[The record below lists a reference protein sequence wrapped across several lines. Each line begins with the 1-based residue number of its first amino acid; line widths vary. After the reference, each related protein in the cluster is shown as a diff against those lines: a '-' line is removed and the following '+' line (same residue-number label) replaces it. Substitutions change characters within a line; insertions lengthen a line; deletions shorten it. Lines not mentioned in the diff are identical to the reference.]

1 MGALTDVQVKFLDD
15 LGNGLK
21 GVRELLDDYGLHW
34 REFARWQ
41 SDAAFT
47 EALNEVFA
55 HLELVR
61 EVDVRIGATEAL
73 RRQRMCVGMS
83 GDCYLTARQR
93 AVGDGLW
100 VKVRQLDPKFP
111 RQYGRVGTRREI
123 SPIHPAHL
131 KDAHEIVRRME
142 ELRRAAL
149 EARAREKAA
158 KALPAPDARALP
170 APEADAAPDAPRL

>member
-1 MGALTDVQVKFLDD
+1 MDALTDVQVKFLDD
-15 LGNGLK
+15 LGKGPK
-21 GVRELLDDYGLHW
+21 GVRELLDDHGLHW

-41 SDAAFT
+41 TEAAFA

-55 HLELVR
+55 YLELVR

-73 RRQRMCVGMS
+73 RRQRMCLGMS
-83 GDCYLTARQR
+83 GDCFLTARQR

-100 VKVRQLDPKFP
+100 AKVRQLDAKFP
-111 RQYGRVGTRREI
+111 REYGRVGTRKEI

-131 KDAHEIVRRME
+131 KDAHEIVKRME
-142 ELRRAAL
+142 ELRRVAL

-158 KALPAPDARALP
+158 KALPAPAVA
-170 APEADAAPDAPRL
+170 ATPE